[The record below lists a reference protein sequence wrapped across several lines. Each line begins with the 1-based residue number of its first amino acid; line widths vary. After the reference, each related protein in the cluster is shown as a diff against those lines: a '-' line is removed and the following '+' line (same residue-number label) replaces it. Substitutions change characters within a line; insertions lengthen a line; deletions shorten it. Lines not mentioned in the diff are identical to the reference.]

1 MLAKCGIWNDAFE
14 FHVPFQSL
22 VKLPQVVQSQ
32 PSVSPPPAGNLLL
45 TPFKV
50 PANSADLF
58 ACFDLPRGVVHPL
71 FVV

>member
-1 MLAKCGIWNDAFE
+1 VRVKREIWHDPFQ
-14 FHVPFQSL
+14 FHVPFQLL

-32 PSVSPPPAGNLLL
+32 PSVLPPPARNLLL
-45 TPFKV
+45 HPFKL

-58 ACFDLPRGVVHPL
+58 ACLDLPRGVVHPL